1 MTALAPAL
9 QAYFTERLITQR
21 SSSPETIAAYRDAF
35 RLLLRFAQEQTG
47 KQPFELDID
56 DLDAPL
62 IGSFLKHLEDDR
74 GNSPRT
80 RNARLGAI
88 HSFYRYCA
96 LEHPEHAHTIARVM
110 AIPTKRYERNTVTY
124 LDRDEIAALLAA
136 PDKRTWLGRRDH
148 ALLTLMVQ
156 TGVRVSELT
165 SLRVGDVH
173 LGTGSHIR
181 VLGKGRKRRA
191 TTLTGETVKILR
203 AWTKERQGQPEEPL
217 FPTRQ
222 GQTLSRYTVGVIVV
236 KHTATATT
244 ACSSLQSK
252 RVTPHTL
259 RHTNAMLLRAKGVD
273 IATIALWLG
282 HESTQT
288 THIYEHAD
296 PALKEQAIS
305 RTAPLGTKPGR
316 YRPSDTLLA
325 FLEAL

>member
-9 QAYFTERLITQR
+9 QAWFTERLITQR
-21 SSSPETIAAYRDAF
+21 NSSPETIAAYRDAF
-35 RLLLRFAQEQTG
+35 RLLLRFAHEQTG

-62 IGSFLKHLEDDR
+62 IGAFLTHLEADR
-74 GNSPRT
+74 GNGART

-110 AIPTKRYERNTVTY
+110 AIPTKRYERNTVSY

-136 PDKRTWLGRRDH
+136 PDTRTWLGRRDH
-148 ALLTLMVQ
+148 TLLALMIQ

-165 SLRVGDVH
+165 GLRVGDAH
-173 LGTGSHIR
+173 LGTAAHIR
-181 VLGKGRKRRA
+181 ILGKGRKRRA
-191 TTLTGETVKILR
+191 TTLTAELVKVLR
-203 AWTKERQGQPEEPL
+203 AWIKERHGQPEEPL

-222 GQTLSRYTVGVIVV
+222 GRPLSRYTIGVVV
-236 KHTATATT
+236 TKHAGA
-244 ACSSLQSK
+244 ANCQSLNAK

-296 PALKEQAIS
+296 PKLKEQAIA
-305 RTAPLGTKPGR
+305 RTAALGTKPGR
-316 YRPSDTLLA
+316 YRPSDALLA
-325 FLEAL
+325 FLDGL